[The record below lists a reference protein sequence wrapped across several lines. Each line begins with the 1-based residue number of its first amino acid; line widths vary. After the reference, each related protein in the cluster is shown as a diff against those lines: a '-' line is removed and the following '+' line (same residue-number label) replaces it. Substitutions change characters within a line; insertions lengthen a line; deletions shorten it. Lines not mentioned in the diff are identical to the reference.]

1 MRFRNFPHT
10 LLTQGRLIGEG
21 GLMSRVPREDAIVQL
36 SIRNGG
42 WQNTGHTDVVVTEWP
57 CSNPA
62 NRGPY
67 PNPLVVRGPYPGPLS
82 EMLSP
87 TTRELVLDFMN
98 EEDQKEI
105 ARLKLVERC
114 WMIVDGNNRQMGILK
129 AIEDQNPNVPVCTRV
144 IVNIYFT
151 FNLYYCR
158 VAVISLPWDTCAPRR
173 PAP

>member
-1 MRFRNFPHT
+1 
-10 LLTQGRLIGEG
+10 
-21 GLMSRVPREDAIVQL
+21 MSRVPREDDIVQQ

-42 WQNTGHTDVVVTEWP
+42 WLNTGHTDVVVTEWP
-57 CSNPA
+57 TPVTEWPCPDPQ
-62 NRGPY
+62 NRGQDSMGAFPY
-67 PNPLVVRGPYPGPLS
+67 PNPKVVRGPYPEPLS

-87 TTRELVLDFMN
+87 TTRELVLDFLN
-98 EEDQKEI
+98 EEDQNEI
-105 ARLKLVERC
+105 GRLKLRDRC

-129 AIEDQNPNVPVCTRV
+129 AIEDQNPKVPVCTRV

>member
-1 MRFRNFPHT
+1 
-10 LLTQGRLIGEG
+10 
-21 GLMSRVPREDAIVQL
+21 MSRVPREDAIVQL

-42 WQNTGHTDVVVTEWP
+42 WLNTGHTDVVVTEWPTPVTEWP

-62 NRGPY
+62 NRGPDSMGAFPY
-67 PNPLVVRGPYPGPLS
+67 PNPLVVRGPYPEPLS

-87 TTRELVLDFMN
+87 TTRELVLDFFN
-98 EEDQKEI
+98 VEDQKEI
-105 ARLKLVERC
+105 ERLKIIERC
-114 WMIVDGNNRQMGILK
+114 WMIVDGNNRQMGICK
-129 AIEDQNPNVPVCTRV
+129 AIEEKNPNVPVCTRV

>member
-1 MRFRNFPHT
+1 MC
-10 LLTQGRLIGEG
+10 
-21 GLMSRVPREDAIVQL
+21 RVPREDDTVQQ
-36 SIRNGG
+36 SIRNCG
-42 WQNTGHTDVVVTEWP
+42 WLNTGHTDVVVTEWPAPVREGP

-87 TTRELVLDFMN
+87 TTRELVLDFFN
-98 EEDQKEI
+98 VEDQKEI
-105 ARLKLVERC
+105 ARLKIIERC

-129 AIEDQNPNVPVCTRV
+129 AIEDQNPKVPVCTRV